1 MATDYDMVIR
11 VVAFVVGC
19 WNAGHYF
26 VGANQLRKAPHWIKT
41 ILFPSLVAG
50 HIGMCLAAV
59 LYGSGM
65 VVVVAG
71 GLWVLVSIKDAIIWR
86 AGAYMSD
93 VLDKQARMK
102 ERVRQAH
109 NLYMYDLTSPV
120 DAVNDFLTPSGFEEI
135 KKAEERAKERA

>member
-1 MATDYDMVIR
+1 MATDYDLVIR

-26 VGANQLRKAPHWIKT
+26 VGANQLRKAPHWVKT

-71 GLWVLVSIKDAIIWR
+71 GLWVLGSIKDATIWR

-93 VLDKQARMK
+93 VLDKQAQMK
-102 ERVRQAH
+102 EQLRQAY
-109 NLYMYDLTSPV
+109 NLHRDRVFTPWENV
-120 DAVNDFLTPSGFEEI
+120 KEFITPSGYGEVVESEQ
-135 KKAEERAKERA
+135 KEKERA